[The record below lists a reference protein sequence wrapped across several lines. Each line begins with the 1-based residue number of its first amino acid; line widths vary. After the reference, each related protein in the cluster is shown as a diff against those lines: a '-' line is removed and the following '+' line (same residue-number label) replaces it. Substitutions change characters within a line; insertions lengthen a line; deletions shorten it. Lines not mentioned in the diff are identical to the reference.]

1 MRISKRHRILIAT
14 DGSPPAH
21 AAIET
26 AIKMP
31 WSDSSRVRAVVARTE
46 WLRPDSEAARAALS
60 RNYEQIAGAC
70 RKILAT
76 RWKQPDLTIVDQYP
90 IDAILTQAQQFNAT
104 AIVLGWRG
112 HGTFQRLL
120 AGSVSRAVAAR
131 APCAVLVVREAPR
144 AVRRFVL
151 ALDGSPNAERAVD
164 FLCSLE
170 PKRRMHV
177 TLVSVVEPVSV
188 PASASL
194 LPASARGHIR
204 REVKDLNQ
212 ERSREG
218 QAALNKAVSRL
229 NRCGWSAKGDLRIGA
244 PLERLLSAVDAHR
257 ADVLVLGAR
266 AVSGLERALLGSV
279 ANGAVN
285 RSRVPVLLV
294 R

>member
-1 MRISKRHRILIAT
+1 
-14 DGSPPAH
+14 
-21 AAIET
+21 
-26 AIKMP
+26 
-31 WSDSSRVRAVVARTE
+31 
-46 WLRPDSEAARAALS
+46 
-60 RNYEQIAGAC
+60 
-70 RKILAT
+70 
-76 RWKQPDLTIVDQYP
+76 
-90 IDAILTQAQQFNAT
+90 
-104 AIVLGWRG
+104 
-112 HGTFQRLL
+112 
-120 AGSVSRAVAAR
+120 
-131 APCAVLVVREAPR
+131 
-144 AVRRFVL
+144 
-151 ALDGSPNAERAVD
+151 
-164 FLCSLE
+164 
-170 PKRRMHV
+170 
-177 TLVSVVEPVSV
+177 VSVVEPVSV